1 MTSSSTRPV
10 SAEYAKL
17 PARVRLVARADGV
30 ELARHEFTRGRV
42 TIGSAPGNDLV
53 LDHPTVSRKHLEL
66 STEGDALHVKD
77 LQSKNGTRLFGLRL
91 TEGFAS
97 VGHVLVVGLVE
108 LRIEDGTR
116 ADETVFGGL
125 AASSTVMRQA
135 LERLRALA
143 GQSTPVLLEGEP
155 GVGQDQAARALHL
168 GGLRATGPFEVLSCA
183 SLAGP
188 TGEALL
194 FGHAKGVVPGVDRER
209 PGALVKAAGGT
220 LVLEQ
225 VEALPL
231 ALQPK
236 LLRALETK
244 VVERLGDGLQTR
256 VDARI
261 LSTTEKDL
269 GAEVQAGRLRA
280 DLLRHLSAER
290 VHLPPLRERLDDLP
304 LLVRQALDAMGPRA
318 RGFSFSAETLAQLS
332 AQPWPGNVRE
342 LRDAIEQ
349 ALAVGEVNGPGSTLD
364 ENAPVS
370 TPVTPQ
376 TLDYKQ
382 ARDEVLSAFEREF
395 VTHLLRTFDGNISK
409 AAREA
414 GVDRAYLHRLIKR
427 HGLEVE

>member
-30 ELARHEFTRGRV
+30 ELARHEFTRGHV
-42 TIGSAPGNDLV
+42 SIGSAPGNDLV

-77 LQSKNGTRLFGLRL
+77 LQSKNGTRLLGLRL

-125 AASSTVMRQA
+125 AASSTVMRQT
-135 LERLRALA
+135 LERLRTLA

-168 GGLRATGPFEVLSCA
+168 GGLRTTGPFEVLSCA

-290 VHLPPLRERLDDLP
+290 VRLPPLRERLDDLP

>member
-1 MTSSSTRPV
+1 
-10 SAEYAKL
+10 
-17 PARVRLVARADGV
+17 
-30 ELARHEFTRGRV
+30 
-42 TIGSAPGNDLV
+42 
-53 LDHPTVSRKHLEL
+53 
-66 STEGDALHVKD
+66 
-77 LQSKNGTRLFGLRL
+77 
-91 TEGFAS
+91 
-97 VGHVLVVGLVE
+97 
-108 LRIEDGTR
+108 
-116 ADETVFGGL
+116 
-125 AASSTVMRQA
+125 
-135 LERLRALA
+135 
-143 GQSTPVLLEGEP
+143 VLLEGEP

-168 GGLRATGPFEVLSCA
+168 GGLRTTGPFEVLSCA